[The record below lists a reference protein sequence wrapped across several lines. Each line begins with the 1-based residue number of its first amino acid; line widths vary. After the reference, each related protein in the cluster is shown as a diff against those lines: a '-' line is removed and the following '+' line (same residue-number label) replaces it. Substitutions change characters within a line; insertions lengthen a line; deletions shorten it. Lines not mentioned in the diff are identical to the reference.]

1 MVFPVRD
8 VGVDGVDRALV
19 AALQLDGRAPWHSVA
34 RAVGASEA
42 TVKRRA
48 ARLEEAGLLRVIGVV
63 DVLRCGLG
71 VPVLMR
77 VRCRPGRSADVAA
90 RIAERPQ
97 ARFVCVVT
105 GTADCVAE
113 MVVPSPQDFVRVLV
127 GDLRLLDGVLET
139 ETLAVMRTFISNHDW
154 DPGVLDHAAS
164 DAAGLGGEA
173 LPFEERIWENPP
185 ERLDELERSII
196 DALGD
201 SGRMSY
207 AELARRVG
215 ASEATARRRV
225 DSLIRRGCL
234 RFRTLAE
241 PSLLGFG
248 TELMLWVGVDPA
260 RLDAAGQQLAAHP
273 GTKYL
278 SATTGR
284 YNLVGQVVLRHYG
297 ELYRYTTDV
306 VGALPGV
313 RSADVTLQIDTLKRA
328 WVPVPDRLRA
338 LSVNPPASEEE
349 S

>member
-1 MVFPVRD
+1 MQE
-8 VGVDGVDRALV
+8 VDELDRAIV
-19 AALQLDGRAPWHSVA
+19 AALQLDGRAPWPAVA
-34 RAVGASEA
+34 RAAGTSEA

-77 VRCRPGRSADVAA
+77 VRCRPGASVEVAEQ
-90 RIAERPQ
+90 IAARPQ

-113 MVVPSPQDFVRVLV
+113 LVVPGPYDFVRLLV
-127 GDLRLLDGVLET
+127 ADLRLLDGVIET

-154 DPGVLDHAAS
+154 DPGLLDD
-164 DAAGLGGEA
+164 DATATAGLGGGA

-185 ERLDELERSII
+185 DRLDELERSIVE
-196 DALGD
+196 ALSG
-201 SGRMSY
+201 SGRMPY

-215 ASEATARRRV
+215 SSEATARRRV
-225 DSLIRRGCL
+225 DSLVGRGCL

-241 PSLLGFG
+241 PALLGFG
-248 TELMLWVGVDPA
+248 LELFLWVEVDPA
-260 RLDAAGQQLAAHP
+260 RLDRAGQQLAAHP

-306 VGALPGV
+306 VGAVPGV

-328 WVPVPDRLRA
+328 WVPVPEQLRA
-338 LSVNPPASEEE
+338 GREKEEK
-349 S
+349 

>member
-1 MVFPVRD
+1 MR
-8 VGVDGVDRALV
+8 GMTVDEVDRAVV
-19 AALQLDGRAPWHSVA
+19 AALQLDGRAPWHQVA
-34 RAVGASEA
+34 RAAGISEA

-77 VRCRPGRSADVAA
+77 VRCRPGMSTEVAE
-90 RIAERPQ
+90 RIAALPE

-113 MVVPSPQDFVRVLV
+113 MVVPSPRDFVRLLV
-127 GDLRLLDGVLET
+127 GDLRRLDGVIET

-154 DPGVLDHAAS
+154 DPGLLDAEATK
-164 DAAGLGGEA
+164 AAGLGGEA
-173 LPFEERIWENPP
+173 LPFEEWIWENPP
-185 ERLDELERSII
+185 ERLDDLERTII
-196 DALGD
+196 DALGHA
-201 SGRMSY
+201 GRMSY

-215 ASEATARRRV
+215 GSEATARRRV
-225 DSLIRRGCL
+225 DSLVKRGCL

-248 TELMLWVGVDPA
+248 TELMLWVDVDPA
-260 RLDAAGQQLAAHP
+260 RLEPAGQQLAGHA

-297 ELYRYTTDV
+297 ELFRYTTDV

-328 WVPVPDRLRA
+328 WVPVPAELRA
-338 LSVNPPASEEE
+338 LAATNNEEE
-349 S
+349 Q

>member
-1 MVFPVRD
+1 MQD
-8 VGVDGVDRALV
+8 QQVDATDRAII
-19 AALQLDGRAPWHSVA
+19 AALQLDGRAPWHTVA
-34 RAVGASEA
+34 RAAGTSEA

-77 VRCRPGRSADVAA
+77 VRCRPGASLHVAEQIAA
-90 RIAERPQ
+90 RPQ
-97 ARFVCVVT
+97 TRFVCVVT

-113 MVVPSPQDFVRVLV
+113 LVIPGPHDFVRMLV
-127 GDLRLLDGVLET
+127 TDLRLLDGVLET

-154 DPGVLDHAAS
+154 DPGLLEGS
-164 DAAGLGGEA
+164 AGLGGGA
-173 LPFEERIWENPP
+173 LPFEEQIWESPP
-185 ERLDELERSII
+185 DRLDELERAIV

-201 SGRMSY
+201 SGRMPYS
-207 AELARRVG
+207 ELARRV
-215 ASEATARRRV
+215 ASSEATARRRV
-225 DSLIRRGCL
+225 DSLVKRGCL

-241 PSLLGFG
+241 PAVLGFG
-248 TELMLWVGVDPA
+248 TELFLWVDVAPA
-260 RLDAAGQQLAAHP
+260 HLDRAGQQLAAHS

-297 ELYRYTTDV
+297 ELYRHTTDV

-313 RSADVTLQIDTLKRA
+313 RSADITLQIDTLKRA
-328 WVPVPDRLRA
+328 WVPVPAQLRA
-338 LSVNPPASEEE
+338 HSEEE
-349 S
+349 KR